1 MVKGKNTFKKLSAML
16 LAMALIFCTA
26 ATAFADEV
34 SGLELS
40 EVEQAETGLEQYS
53 NSSVDYSD
61 LEFQV
66 AKANELYENDYTK
79 ESWSAVKE
87 ALNTGRTLLE
97 NGGSQSEVK
106 EAADALDE
114 AVDALVRMD
123 YSRLEKALNEVYK
136 KIEENPDLHD
146 IWLKLNMAVEDA
158 RPMMINGD
166 QDAVNRAAA
175 EINALLDE
183 LEYIA
188 PSGADVVVKEV
199 EVEVPPSDDF
209 CNIAG
214 HKAWTVLFVIS
225 FIINIGFLGM
235 MAYIL
240 MKKRH
245 TTDDIPLV
253 NYNIDDDFDDMDD
266 FEDFDDIDDIDDS
279 KE

>member
-66 AKANELYENDYTK
+66 AKANGLYENDYTK

-97 NGGSQSEVK
+97 NGGSQTEVK

-214 HKAWTVLFVIS
+214 HKAWTALFVIS